1 MPTQYYNKVAK
12 RVSVDYPS
20 GIMNPL
26 FTNNSCDPF
35 TPENTTC
42 AIGNYPWYS
51 IEVLEPADISKGIAF
66 ATKYNIRLTVKNTGH
81 E

>member
-1 MPTQYYNKVAK
+1 
-12 RVSVDYPS
+12 VSLSDDYAS

-35 TPENTTC
+35 TPENITC
-42 AIGNYPWYS
+42 SLGNYPWYS
-51 IEVLEPADISKGIAF
+51 IQVKDPGDISKGIAF
-66 ATKYNIRLTVKNTGH
+66 ASTYNIRLTVKNTGH